1 MQFCLSHLAI
11 LLPRVQTEL
20 TGSKNASLSALPNEE
35 NRKNHIF
42 TGRKL
47 KFSIKKK
54 EKVLLIFRQ
63 CHSIQCR

>member
-1 MQFCLSHLAI
+1 MIHRNMQFCLSHLAI

-35 NRKNHIF
+35 NHTNHIF

-54 EKVLLIFRQ
+54 KKKYY
-63 CHSIQCR
+63 